1 MMSVIVDVSDCAF
14 PLLYFLL
21 YRLPAHSKCL
31 RITSRPCGL
40 MARKTSD
47 DSHQV
52 SERALEPGS
61 GLGFCRRA
69 GDGNRTR
76 TISEWRPV
84 GCTKCL
90 RMLSAAIA
98 TWLATV
104 CFQAGNAKLAEI
116 V

>member
-21 YRLPAHSKCL
+21 YRLPAYSKCQ

-40 MARKTSD
+40 MARKTND

-61 GLGFCRRA
+61 
-69 GDGNRTR
+69 D
-76 TISEWRPV
+76 
-84 GCTKCL
+84 L
-90 RMLSAAIA
+90 RFYRWS
-98 TWLATV
+98 
-104 CFQAGNAKLAEI
+104 G
-116 V
+116 

>member
-61 GLGFCRRA
+61 GLGFCRGA
-69 GDGNRTR
+69 GDGNRT
-76 TISEWRPV
+76 PHYQL
-84 GCTKCL
+84 GKL
-90 RMLSAAIA
+90 
-98 TWLATV
+98 LAHS
-104 CFQAGNAKLAEI
+104 GRLAPLMAMTRI
-116 V
+116 YNILITLLCILG